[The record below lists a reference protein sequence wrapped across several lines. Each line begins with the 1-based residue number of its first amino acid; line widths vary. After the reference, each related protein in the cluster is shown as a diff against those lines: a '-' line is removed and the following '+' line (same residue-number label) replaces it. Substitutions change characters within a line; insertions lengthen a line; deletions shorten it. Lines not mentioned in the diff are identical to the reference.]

1 MAKAHQNDPDKTE
14 KPRKSKEKGE
24 KNELIG
30 RVRKVIKKSRRKLS
44 EEKFEKELQRTISFL
59 EEMQEK
65 LNKSAVTKAS
75 DEVVANPNPQGS
87 KPKAKKAAVR
97 KKKKATPAAGGK
109 QKAG

>member
-1 MAKAHQNDPDKTE
+1 MAKAHQNDSDKTE

-24 KNELIG
+24 KKELIG

-75 DEVVANPNPQGS
+75 DEVVAKPNPQGS
-87 KPKAKKAAVR
+87 KPKTKKAAAR
-97 KKKKATPAAGGK
+97 KKKATPAAGGK
-109 QKAG
+109 Q

>member
-1 MAKAHQNDPDKTE
+1 MAKAHQNDSDKTE

-24 KNELIG
+24 KKELIG

-87 KPKAKKAAVR
+87 KPKAKKAAAR
-97 KKKKATPAAGGK
+97 KKKATPAAGGK
-109 QKAG
+109 QKAR

>member
-1 MAKAHQNDPDKTE
+1 MAKAHQNDSDKTE

-24 KNELIG
+24 KKELIG

-75 DEVVANPNPQGS
+75 VEVVANPPNPQGS
-87 KPKAKKAAVR
+87 KPNAKKAAVR
-97 KKKKATPAAGGK
+97 KKKATPATGGK

>member
-1 MAKAHQNDPDKTE
+1 MAKAHQNDSDKTE
-14 KPRKSKEKGE
+14 KPGKSKEKGE
-24 KNELIG
+24 KKELIG

-75 DEVVANPNPQGS
+75 DEVVAKPNPQGS
-87 KPKAKKAAVR
+87 KPKAKKAAAR
-97 KKKKATPAAGGK
+97 KKKATPAAGGK